1 MTFEQWFEEE
11 YGSKPDP
18 KNELAFI
25 DQVAKAAWEAGH
37 KEGQSI
43 GVSAQVAWQDYLDRY
58 DD

>member
-18 KNELAFI
+18 ENELAFI
-25 DQVAKAAWEAGH
+25 DQVAKAAWEAAY
-37 KEGQSI
+37 KEGYQAGS
-43 GVSAQVAWQDYLDRY
+43 SAEAEWQDYLDRI